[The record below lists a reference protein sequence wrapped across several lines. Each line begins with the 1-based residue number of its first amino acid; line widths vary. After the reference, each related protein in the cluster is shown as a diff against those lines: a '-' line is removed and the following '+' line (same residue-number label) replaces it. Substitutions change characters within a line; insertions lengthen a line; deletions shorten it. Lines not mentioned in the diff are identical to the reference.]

1 MGRKKR
7 KNIFKRGK
15 PLPLD
20 IRSFSNDH
28 GRDLL
33 DQSYDA
39 GKVNAMIYLEC
50 YKKPSI
56 SDILITNLISEFLD
70 ESNLSECDFLS
81 ECEQR
86 DKKEIER
93 IKSEKNNLLE
103 EMKKDAEYQGE
114 RFNLKKALDEIDRIL
129 GQ

>member
-7 KNIFKRGK
+7 KNIFK

-20 IRSFSNDH
+20 GHFFSNDH

-33 DQSYDA
+33 SHDV
-39 GKVNAMIYLEC
+39 GKVNAMIYLKC
-50 YKKPSI
+50 YKKPSV
-56 SDILITNLISEFLD
+56 SDDIIVNLISEFLD

-86 DKKEIER
+86 DKKE
-93 IKSEKNNLLE
+93 
-103 EMKKDAEYQGE
+103 MKKDAEYQGE

-129 GQ
+129 EQ

>member
-1 MGRKKR
+1 MGRKR
-7 KNIFKRGK
+7 KNKFK

-20 IRSFSNDH
+20 GHFFSNDH
-28 GRDLL
+28 GRDLFSH
-33 DQSYDA
+33 DV
-39 GKVNAMIYLEC
+39 GKVNAMIYLKC
-50 YKKPSI
+50 YKKPSV
-56 SDILITNLISEFLD
+56 SDDIIVNLISEFLD

-81 ECEQR
+81 ECKQR

-93 IKSEKNNLLE
+93 IRSEKNNLLE